1 MTVPSSADNNSA
13 QAAFSA
19 AAVAP
24 SVDPVEARRFDL
36 ARVPEP
42 LRSDLAADPAIALAL
57 RSRELRVEDAPES
70 HPQGTQVCAFFDID
84 GTLLPGSIVGQ
95 MVIEAVD
102 EGRLHWWTY
111 LGFAFF
117 YILYKI
123 NLIPR
128 LRMYRWGY
136 GLGAGVALSESIEY
150 TRKGVDNR
158 VIPRIYKRA
167 RELLAEHR
175 AQGHRLVAI
184 TGAPDY
190 AAARVAADLGFDDV
204 LATPTP
210 VDGAVMGSE
219 LAGPLCYAE
228 GKVAYALAYAQKHD
242 IDLDASYFY
251 SDSRSDLPLLEKVGH
266 PVCVNPQTLLRWVA
280 WRRGW
285 PVIKLR
291 K

>member
-1 MTVPSSADNNSA
+1 MPSPTDSPVQDASSSAASL
-13 QAAFSA
+13 QSI
-19 AAVAP
+19 
-24 SVDPVEARRFDL
+24 DPVEARRFDL

-57 RSRELRVEDAPES
+57 RSRELRVEEAPES
-70 HPQGTQVCAFFDID
+70 HPEGTECCAFFDID

-111 LGFAFF
+111 IGFAFF
-117 YILYKI
+117 YMLYKI

-136 GLGAGVALSESIEY
+136 GLGAGVDLGESINY

-158 VIPRIYKRA
+158 VIPRIYPRV
-167 RELLAEHR
+167 REILAEHR
-175 AQGHRLVAI
+175 AKGHKLVAI

-190 AAARVAADLGFDDV
+190 AAARVAANLGFDDV

-219 LAGPLCYAE
+219 LAGPLCYAD
-228 GKVAYALAYAQKHD
+228 GKVHYALAYAQKHN
-242 IDLDASYFY
+242 INLDASYFY

-266 PVCVNPQTLLRWVA
+266 PVCVNPQTLLHWVA

-285 PVIKLR
+285 PVLKLS
-291 K
+291 